1 MEAVWQSG
9 LDFITWLQTTYP
21 QLEGFFFFITDL
33 GREEFYLAVLPLI
46 YWVIN
51 KRLGKYLGAVFF
63 FTVMVNGIFKQAFR
77 GPRPFWIDSA
87 VGLDNRETSYGI
99 PSGHTMNGTIVYL
112 FIAAW
117 IGKRWVWA
125 VAVIMVFLMG
135 LSRIYLGAHF
145 PTDVIAGLLLALLI
159 LGSYAFW
166 ARRYRVRFEKRI
178 LGQRLMIAILVPVI
192 LGLLFIAVRF
202 LIGSP
207 GMTVIWASFIPAAEV
222 SSILSI
228 AQAFGL
234 LLGFSVGAVLEGSKI
249 RFRVDGPIWQ
259 RTIRYIVGLVVLV
272 GLWFGLGQLFPRD
285 PLTVAIPLRIL
296 RYFIVALWAAYYA
309 PWVFVKLHL
318 ASADPEPEIDIS
330 LR

>member
-9 LDFITWLQTTYP
+9 LELINWLQTTYP
-21 QLEGFFFFITDL
+21 QLAGFFLFITDL
-33 GREEFYLAVLPLI
+33 GREEFYLALLPLI
-46 YWVIN
+46 YWVLN

-63 FTVMVNGIFKQAFR
+63 VTVMVNTIFKQGFR
-77 GPRPFWIDSA
+77 GPRPFWLDPS
-87 VGLDNRETSYGI
+87 VGLDIRETSYGI
-99 PSGHTMNGTIVYL
+99 PSGHTMNATVVYS

-117 IGKRWVWA
+117 IGNRWGWIA
-125 VAVIMVFLMG
+125 AGIMIFLMG

-145 PTDVIAGLLLALLI
+145 YTDVLAGFFLTLLI

-166 ARRYRVRFEKRI
+166 ARRYRSRFEKRI
-178 LGQRLMIAILVPVI
+178 LGQRLLTAILIPVT
-192 LGLLFIAVRF
+192 LGLIFIAVRF

-207 GMTVIWASFIPAAEV
+207 DLQVGWRSYIPAAET
-222 SSILSI
+222 SSLMGI
-228 AQAFGL
+228 AQSFGL
-234 LLGFSVGAVLEGSKI
+234 LLGFGIGVILEGSKV

-259 RTIRYIVGLVVLV
+259 RTIRYIVGLIVLV

-285 PLTVAIPLRIL
+285 PLTIAIPLRIL

-309 PWVFVKLHL
+309 PWVFVKLRL
-318 ASADPEPEIDIS
+318 APADPEPEIDIS